1 MDIFTRRLA
10 MGAAGAAGG
19 DKTYVNDVYQSHLYD
34 GQSANRSIGNGIK
47 LGTAGLGYGV
57 QFDGHTDYLS
67 LESNSDFNFGT
78 GDFTIEF
85 WALSDSYSG
94 SPYFCDFRDDGGNTG
109 TTNRIV
115 WYTSSSDGKPRFW
128 LNGSAR
134 ITAINATTNGSWAH
148 YALVRSSGTTTMY
161 IGGVSQ
167 GTYSDSTNYG
177 DAPLTIGQR
186 KGSYASQSYDGK
198 ISDFRIVKGT
208 AVYTAPFSPPTKAL
222 TNITNTKLLC
232 CNQRSVVGYT
242 VSPVPITPS
251 TTDEDLM
258 SSSGP
263 FTLSAD
269 EVKGGLVW
277 IKNRKTTGY
286 GHFLFD
292 TVRGIQNAICANL
305 NNAQFTESNGVK
317 VFNADGF
324 DLGDDTAFN
333 TDNHLYQ
340 SYTFAKS
347 PGFFDVVTISLSS
360 YSTNQRVSHSLGCI
374 PGLILLKNTT
384 MSENWYVYHRE
395 LGRSKYLSLN
405 GNGSSTTSANAWG
418 TGNPTS
424 TDFGINTTNLSAGMP
439 STYVAYV
446 FGGGE
451 SEATGARCVDFDA
464 NGAYLSLASSP
475 DLAFGTGD
483 FTIEFWQ
490 RCDGYSN
497 NPHQLDFRVDGS
509 NTGTTNS
516 LVIYM
521 DNSGI
526 THFWLNGSIRISA
539 RATVPLFQWQ
549 HVALVRNSSTTTLYL
564 NGISQGTYS
573 DTTNYGSSSS
583 NSNPLVIGQRQGSYA
598 SNSWD
603 GRISNLRIVK
613 GTAVYTT
620 AFRPST
626 APLKNITNTKL
637 LCCNS
642 STETDA
648 TVTPGTITRT
658 GAAYEKSG
666 SPFDDPE
673 GFKFGEGGD
682 QNILKCGQY
691 TGNGST
697 NGPDVYVGWEPQW
710 LLIKRTTGAE
720 DWYLVDPIRTSERQD
735 MYLDEFR
742 PNNTNAE
749 GDGAGNDSEPYLNF
763 TPTGFK
769 CLSNSTQTNNSN
781 DNYIYIAIRRED
793 GYVGKP
799 PTIGSEVFTPT
810 FGTPGAPMFLSSG
823 HVVDYALQKSSYKSS
838 GSLADWTSI
847 ARLVSNERLETNQ
860 NLAEQYNSYQSSDYQ
875 SGWSSYTGG
884 DGSRFA
890 WLFKRHAGMDVVT
903 WEGNSVAGRQLPHSL
918 NSVPEMIW
926 AKMMTGGTNNWAV
939 YHKGL
944 NNGTNPQNWS
954 LALNN
959 SSAENGGEVW
969 QYTAPTS
976 TYVTLGAI
984 SHVNINGRKYI
995 AMLFSSVA
1003 GISKVGYYDGS
1014 DSEQT
1019 ITTGFQPR
1027 FVIIKGASDAGGW
1040 IVLDTVRGWGVGNDK
1055 KLEID
1060 TQSAQSNSPVGAPTA
1075 TGFTVDGNNGDTS
1088 RAGRRYIYYA
1098 HA

>member
-1 MDIFTRRLA
+1 
-10 MGAAGAAGG
+10 
-19 DKTYVNDVYQSHLYD
+19 
-34 GQSANRSIGNGIK
+34 
-47 LGTAGLGYGV
+47 
-57 QFDGHTDYLS
+57 
-67 LESNSDFNFGT
+67 
-78 GDFTIEF
+78 
-85 WALSDSYSG
+85 
-94 SPYFCDFRDDGGNTG
+94 
-109 TTNRIV
+109 
-115 WYTSSSDGKPRFW
+115 
-128 LNGSAR
+128 
-134 ITAINATTNGSWAH
+134 
-148 YALVRSSGTTTMY
+148 
-161 IGGVSQ
+161 
-167 GTYSDSTNYG
+167 
-177 DAPLTIGQR
+177 
-186 KGSYASQSYDGK
+186 
-198 ISDFRIVKGT
+198 
-208 AVYTAPFSPPTKAL
+208 
-222 TNITNTKLLC
+222 
-232 CNQRSVVGYT
+232 
-242 VSPVPITPS
+242 
-251 TTDEDLM
+251 M

-292 TVRGIQNAICANL
+292 TVRGIQNALCANL

-317 VFNADGF
+317 AFNADGF

-333 TDNHLYQ
+333 TDNHFYQ

-347 PGFFDVVTISLSS
+347 PGFFDVVTINLSS

-384 MSENWYVYHRE
+384 MSSENWYVYHRE
-395 LGRSKYLSLN
+395 LGRSKYLNLN

-497 NPHQLDFRVDGS
+497 SPHQLDFRVDGS

-658 GAAYEKSG
+658 GAAFEKSG

-682 QNILKCGQY
+682 QNIVKCGQY
-691 TGNGST
+691 TG
-697 NGPDVYVGWEPQW
+697 
-710 LLIKRTTGAE
+710 K
-720 DWYLVDPIRTSERQD
+720 
-735 MYLDEFR
+735 
-742 PNNTNAE
+742 
-749 GDGAGNDSEPYLNF
+749 
-763 TPTGFK
+763 
-769 CLSNSTQTNNSN
+769 
-781 DNYIYIAIRRED
+781 
-793 GYVGKP
+793 
-799 PTIGSEVFTPT
+799 
-810 FGTPGAPMFLSSG
+810 
-823 HVVDYALQKSSYKSS
+823 
-838 GSLADWTSI
+838 
-847 ARLVSNERLETNQ
+847 
-860 NLAEQYNSYQSSDYQ
+860 
-875 SGWSSYTGG
+875 
-884 DGSRFA
+884 
-890 WLFKRHAGMDVVT
+890 
-903 WEGNSVAGRQLPHSL
+903 
-918 NSVPEMIW
+918 
-926 AKMMTGGTNNWAV
+926 
-939 YHKGL
+939 
-944 NNGTNPQNWS
+944 
-954 LALNN
+954 
-959 SSAENGGEVW
+959 
-969 QYTAPTS
+969 
-976 TYVTLGAI
+976 
-984 SHVNINGRKYI
+984 
-995 AMLFSSVA
+995 
-1003 GISKVGYYDGS
+1003 
-1014 DSEQT
+1014 
-1019 ITTGFQPR
+1019 
-1027 FVIIKGASDAGGW
+1027 W
-1040 IVLDTVRGWGVGNDK
+1040 ID
-1055 KLEID
+1055 
-1060 TQSAQSNSPVGAPTA
+1060 
-1075 TGFTVDGNNGDTS
+1075 
-1088 RAGRRYIYYA
+1088 
-1098 HA
+1098 